1 MTEHSFRNQVLRGCS
16 GCSTLLQQQEAHLNG
31 QREKPCDHLTAV
43 GEGGGQKEGEQRV
56 ALEFAVA
63 PAAGLGQP
71 HHHSAQGPT
80 SCGLKRL
87 TSLSLHLLWA

>member
-56 ALEFAVA
+56 ALEVLQWLLQQGWGS
-63 PAAGLGQP
+63 PITTVLRDP
-71 HHHSAQGPT
+71 H
-80 SCGLKRL
+80 LVV
-87 TSLSLHLLWA
+87 